1 LEKERAGEVDRE
13 LELIERRKMA
23 ALRKRVEASGP
34 AEGEK
39 KAAKKSDREVFESML
54 YDRGSEVLEA
64 AYSYFPNETATI
76 VSELVR
82 QARAGKL
89 NRMIS
94 GGELYAVFRQLG
106 LRFQLKTSIKV
117 QDRGKLVDLSEKLK
131 VRKDD
136 E

>member
-1 LEKERAGEVDRE
+1 MEQEGTGEVDRE

-34 AEGEK
+34 AEAEK
-39 KAAKKSDREVFESML
+39 ATKKSDREVFESLL

-64 AYSYFPNETATI
+64 AYSNFPNETATV
-76 VSELVR
+76 VSELAKQV
-82 QARAGKL
+82 RAGRL

-94 GGELYAVFRQLG
+94 GGELYALFRQLG
-106 LRFQLKTSIKV
+106 LRFQLKTSIKI

-131 VRKDD
+131 VRQDD
-136 E
+136 